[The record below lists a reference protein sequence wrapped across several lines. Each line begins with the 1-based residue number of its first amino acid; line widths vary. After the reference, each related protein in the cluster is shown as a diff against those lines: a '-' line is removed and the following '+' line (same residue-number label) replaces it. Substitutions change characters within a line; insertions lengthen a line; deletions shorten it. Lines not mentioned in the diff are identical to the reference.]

1 MSAAHYTI
9 TQHPY
14 TDPNTGEQKV
24 EYIKVYFNDRG
35 EPTGEE
41 QAYYGMGAEEWL
53 NFKEYTSLRLL
64 TLLDLES
71 KLATAS
77 KSSPKVTAVRGWING
92 ILSEFAINP
101 ADKLFWGEPPYS
113 FEETVQE
120 ALSILNS

>member
-1 MSAAHYTI
+1 MSAKYTI

-14 TDPNTGEQKV
+14 TDPVTGQQKI
-24 EYIKVYFNDRG
+24 EYIKVYQNEFG
-35 EPTGEE
+35 QPTGEE

-53 NFKEYTSLRLL
+53 NFKQYTSLRLL

-71 KLATAS
+71 KLTAAG
-77 KSSPKVTAVRGWING
+77 KSSPKVTAVRAWING
-92 ILSEFAINP
+92 ILAEYAMDQS
-101 ADKLFWGEPPYS
+101 DKLFWGDPPYT

>member
-1 MSAAHYTI
+1 MSAEHYTI

-14 TDPNTGEQKV
+14 VDPNTGEQKI

-53 NFKEYTSLRLL
+53 QFKGYTSLRLL
-64 TLLDLES
+64 TLLDLEG
-71 KLATAS
+71 KLAAAG
-77 KSSPKVTAVRGWING
+77 KSSPKVNSVRGWING
-92 ILSEFAINP
+92 ILAEFATNP
-101 ADKLFWGEPPYS
+101 ADKLFWDEPPFT

-120 ALSILNS
+120 ALAELSA